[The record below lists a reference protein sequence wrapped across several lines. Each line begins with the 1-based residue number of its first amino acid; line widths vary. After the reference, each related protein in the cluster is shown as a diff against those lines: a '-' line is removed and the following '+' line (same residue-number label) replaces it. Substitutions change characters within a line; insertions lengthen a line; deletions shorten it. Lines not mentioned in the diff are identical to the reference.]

1 MFPSFQHVTCS
12 SANDLWF
19 YSKVQ
24 ANPNNKKSA
33 ATIDWHT
40 SLLQLELQ
48 FFEDHLHSIREDTV
62 NGRPQFRDLLQ
73 TIYNS
78 ERLEDERAESDN
90 DISYL
95 DPSSLGSSDI
105 NQQYTEEEYSG
116 EEDGEVAGHQ
126 MYSIGRPMAHQTR
139 QLTYDLNGLSDSEEE
154 ISAMTNDAYRSQLQ
168 QQLQYDEHYD
178 EYEDDIHPDIFLH

>member
-1 MFPSFQHVTCS
+1 MFPTFQNVTCS
-12 SANDLWF
+12 SVNDLWF

-33 ATIDWHT
+33 ATIDWHD

-48 FFEDHLHSIREDTV
+48 LFEDHLHSIREDTV

-116 EEDGEVAGHQ
+116 EEDSEVSANQ
-126 MYSIGRPMAHQTR
+126 MYSRGRSMANQAR
-139 QLTYDLNGLSDSEEE
+139 QLTYDLSDSEEE
-154 ISAMTNDAYRSQLQ
+154 ISAMTNDAYRAQLQ